1 MFLLQGH
8 LFFFHAENKTINREL
23 VSQNGPQRLQKKA
36 VEKHFRAALNFIAL
50 IVSHKIRQMLAK
62 FSGVEV

>member
-8 LFFFHAENKTINREL
+8 FHAENKTINREL
-23 VSQNGPQRLQKKA
+23 ISKNDRNGYKKGSSKA
-36 VEKHFRAALNFIAL
+36 SPRYFIAL
-50 IVSHKIRQMLAK
+50 ILSHKIRQMLAK